1 MVELKSLYLDVTIAN
16 TWARFSSYT
25 KGDIHKST
33 LFWSPYSF
41 WQLPYLGDNNLTQIK
56 FVQMHF
62 IVQDNIVALLNKST
76 YQSESFTVHTSSL
89 ESIQQT
95 QSIFSKVYLQSAT
108 QF

>member
-1 MVELKSLYLDVTIAN
+1 
-16 TWARFSSYT
+16 
-25 KGDIHKST
+25 
-33 LFWSPYSF
+33 
-41 WQLPYLGDNNLTQIK
+41 
-56 FVQMHF
+56 MHF